1 MAQVQS
7 ERRSAKNAIKDM
19 PFLDTVQYGNNTRL
33 LKRIPDNSIDLVVTS
48 PPYFNQRIGE
58 RGARGDVI
66 GDGSEYHV
74 DEYVD
79 AVMDVFNEC
88 VRVIRPSGSIVFN
101 VGDKYSEE
109 GLLLAPYRFA
119 IRAIDTKSAYLVN
132 AITWFKSN
140 PTPRQ
145 YKRRLVSSTEPFF
158 HFVKDPNYYYDP
170 DSFMA
175 MHEPQKT
182 RTNTAT
188 PSLGGR
194 YRRLIQ
200 GSKLTKREKTD
211 ALTELDAAID
221 DVRRGRITSFR
232 MKIRGIHSL
241 PFGGNAGGR
250 LSQIRKR
257 GFTII
262 RMSGASLKKD
272 AITCPVES
280 LKWNCHPA
288 VYPVRLIKELV
299 ALLTPPGAIVL
310 DPYMGS
316 GSTGVAAK
324 TMGRH
329 YIGMEI
335 NPKYCAVARER
346 IDSEVKA

>member
-7 ERRSAKNAIKDM
+7 ERRSAKNRIKNM
-19 PFLDTVQYGNNTRL
+19 PFLDTVQCGNNTGLLRL
-33 LKRIPDNSIDLVVTS
+33 IPDNSIDLVVTS
-48 PPYFNQRIGE
+48 PPYFNQRD
-58 RGARGDVI
+58 GAGRA
-66 GDGSEYHV
+66 DGTEFYV
-74 DEYVD
+74 DNYVD
-79 AVMDVFNEC
+79 AMMDVFYEC
-88 VRVIRPSGSIVFN
+88 VRVIRPTGSIVFN
-101 VGDKYSEE
+101 MGDKYSEG
-109 GLLLAPYRFA
+109 GLLLVPYRFA
-119 IRAIDTKSAYLVN
+119 IRAIDTKRAYLVN
-132 AITWFKSN
+132 DITWFKPN

-145 YKRRLVSSTEPFF
+145 YKRRLAGSTEPFF
-158 HFVKDPNYYYDP
+158 HFVKGPDYYYDP

-175 MHEPQKT
+175 VHEPQKP
-182 RTNTAT
+182 RTSTVT

-194 YRRLIQ
+194 YRRLIRD
-200 GSKLTKREKTD
+200 SDLTRKQKAD
-211 ALTELDAAID
+211 ALAELEATIG
-221 DVRRGRITSFR
+221 DVRRGKITGFR

-250 LSQIRKR
+250 LTQIQKR

-262 RMSGASLKKD
+262 RMSGAPLKKD

-280 LKWNCHPA
+280 LKWNCHTA
-288 VYPVRLIKELV
+288 VYPVRLIRELV

-324 TMGRH
+324 TTGRH

-335 NPKYCAVARER
+335 NPKYCAAARDR
-346 IDSEVKA
+346 IDNEVET